1 MASQVFPTK
10 NNLINTKKSLA
21 LAKLGYDLM
30 DRKRSILVREM
41 MQMIDRAN
49 VIQANISATY
59 AQAYAALQQAHI
71 TLGVCRESAM
81 TIPLDDGLVLD
92 FRSVMGVELPTVT
105 LKPGSTEIYYGLD
118 LTNSRLD
125 EAYVKFDEVKRQTA
139 ELAEVESCVYRLADA
154 IKKTQKRTNALDNVI
169 IPRFK
174 STVKYITD
182 ALEEKDREDFSR
194 LKVIKRNKEKRIAAV
209 VICIKTASTLL

>member
-1 MASQVFPTK
+1 MASPVFPTK
-10 NNLINTKKSLA
+10 NNLINTQKSLA

-41 MQMIDRAN
+41 MMMIDRSN
-49 VIQANISATY
+49 VIQAEISTTY
-59 AQAYAALQQAHI
+59 AEAYTALQRAHM
-71 TLGVCRESAM
+71 TMGLCRESAM
-81 TIPLDDGLVLD
+81 TIPVDDGLVMD

-105 LKPGSTEIYYGLD
+105 LKPRPPEIYYGLD
-118 LTNSRLD
+118 LTNSQLD
-125 EAYVKFDEVKRQTA
+125 EAYIKFDEVKRLTA

-154 IKKTQKRTNALDNVI
+154 IKKTKKRTNALDNVI
-169 IPRFK
+169 IPRFQ

-194 LKVIKRNKEKRIAAV
+194 LKVIKRNKENN
-209 VICIKTASTLL
+209 

>member
-1 MASQVFPTK
+1 MKGDVPSMSPQVFPTK
-10 NNLINTKKSLA
+10 NNLINTQKSLA

-30 DRKRSILVREM
+30 DRKRNILVREM
-41 MQMIDRAN
+41 MLMIDRAAI
-49 VIQANISATY
+49 IQANISATY
-59 AQAYAALQQAHI
+59 AEAYAALQRAHI

-81 TIPLDDGLVLD
+81 TIPIDDGLEMD

-105 LKPGSTEIYYGLD
+105 LAERPVEIYYGLD
-118 LTNSRLD
+118 LTNSQLD
-125 EAYVKFDEVKRQTA
+125 ETYLKFDEVKRLTV

-174 STVKYITD
+174 STVKFITG

-194 LKVIKRNKEKRIAAV
+194 LKVIKRNKENE
-209 VICIKTASTLL
+209 

>member
-1 MASQVFPTK
+1 MSPQVFPTK
-10 NNLINTKKSLA
+10 NNLINTQKSLA

-30 DRKRSILVREM
+30 DRKRNILVREM
-41 MQMIDRAN
+41 MLMIDRAN
-49 VIQANISATY
+49 VIQAEISATY
-59 AQAYAALQQAHI
+59 AEAYAALQQAHI

-81 TIPLDDGLVLD
+81 TIPVDDGLEMD

-105 LKPGSTEIYYGLD
+105 LAERPVEIYYGLD
-118 LTNSRLD
+118 LTNSQLD
-125 EAYVKFDEVKRQTA
+125 ETYLKFDEVKRLTV
-139 ELAEVESCVYRLADA
+139 ELAEVESSVYRLADA

-174 STVKYITD
+174 STVKYITG

-194 LKVIKRNKEKRIAAV
+194 LKVIKRNKE
-209 VICIKTASTLL
+209 SE

>member
-10 NNLINTKKSLA
+10 NNLINTQKSLA
-21 LAKLGYDLM
+21 LARLGYDLM

-41 MQMIDRAN
+41 MMMIDKAN
-49 VIQANISATY
+49 IIQAEISATY
-59 AQAYAALQQAHI
+59 AEAYAALQRAHI

-81 TIPLDDGLVLD
+81 TIPVDDGLEMD

-105 LKPGSTEIYYGLD
+105 LKPRPTEIYYGLD
-118 LTNSRLD
+118 LTNSQLD
-125 EAYVKFDEVKRQTA
+125 DAYIKFNEVKRLTA
-139 ELAEVESCVYRLADA
+139 TLAEVESCVYRLADA
-154 IKKTQKRTNALDNVI
+154 IKKTKKRTNALDNVI

-174 STVKYITD
+174 STVKFITD

-194 LKVIKRNKEKRIAAV
+194 LKVIKRNKEGK
-209 VICIKTASTLL
+209 